1 MRGIKRWLRISLR
14 ALLVAF
20 TCAAIALGIFA
31 RWAHQRRSAFAAIRQ
46 AGGDIQM
53 QMHVGEP
60 SRLEAWFGPE
70 IFGDL
75 YYIDLREG
83 NVDNALVAQIGV
95 LKELRGLDLSGAK
108 IDDEGLRQI
117 AHLPL
122 QKLWLQSTNI
132 TDAAAVTVTL
142 SEMKSL
148 RFLQLNSTQVG
159 DQFLER
165 LDVLPA
171 LDNCGLRGTR
181 VTGAGMQFLARHP
194 SLKTLDVYHTAVDDA
209 GVAALVNCQTLQD
222 LGLSLT
228 HVSTKVFEYLDKL
241 PNLTKVD
248 LSANRPITT
257 ADVTK
262 FEKAH
267 PQCDI
272 EWYGN

>member
-1 MRGIKRWLRISLR
+1 
-14 ALLVAF
+14 V
-20 TCAAIALGIFA
+20 LGIYA
-31 RWAHQRRSAFAAIRQ
+31 RWAQQRRSAFAAIRQ

-53 QMHVGEP
+53 LRGEP

-70 IFGDL
+70 LFGDL
-75 YYIDLREG
+75 YYVDLREG
-83 NVDNALVAQIGV
+83 NVDNALVAQIGE

-122 QKLWLQSTNI
+122 QKLWLQETNI
-132 TDAAAVTVTL
+132 TDASAATL
-142 SEMKSL
+142 SEMKTL
-148 RFLQLNSTQVG
+148 QFLQLNATQVG
-159 DQFLER
+159 DKFLER

-171 LDNCGLRGTR
+171 LDNLGLRGTR

-228 HVSTKVFEYLDKL
+228 QVSTEVFEYLDKL

-248 LSANRPITT
+248 LNANRPITT